1 MATFLV
7 TGGAG
12 FIGSNLVEALLER
25 GETVRV
31 LDDLSTGKRANFEG
45 FADRITF
52 FEGSITDEAVCR
64 RAVAGVDF
72 VLHLA
77 ALPSVPRSVEDPVGT
92 NEVNVN
98 GTLNMLVA
106 SRDAGV
112 KRFVFAASSAA
123 YGDNPVSPKRE
134 DMLVSPLSPYAV
146 QKITGEL
153 YCRMFYSLYGLETI
167 ALRYFNVFG
176 PRQDPNSQYAAVV
189 PRFITM
195 FLRNEAPVIDGDG
208 EQSRDFTFVANVIH
222 ANLLACEAP
231 SAAAGQVFNIACG
244 ERISVNELARQV
256 RAQVGAQ
263 VEAEHGP
270 ARIGDVKHSLAD
282 IDKARGLLGFEPVA
296 LFDDGMKRVVAWYK
310 ARAQA

>member
-31 LDDLSTGKRANFEG
+31 LDDFSTGKRANLETFS
-45 FADRITF
+45 DQITLI
-52 FEGSITDEAVCR
+52 EGSITEEAACR
-64 RAVAGVDF
+64 RAVAGVDY

-123 YGDNPVSPKRE
+123 YGDNPASPKRE
-134 DMLVSPLSPYAV
+134 DMLVGPLSPYAV
-146 QKITGEL
+146 QKVTGEL
-153 YCRMFYSLYGLETI
+153 YCRMFYTLYGLETV

-256 RAQVGAQ
+256 REQVGAK

-282 IDKARGLLGFEPVA
+282 IDKARRLLGFEPVA
-296 LFDDGMKRVVAWYK
+296 LFDEGMKRVVAWYK
-310 ARAQA
+310 ARAQV